1 MKLAELVKIN
11 GKAMEMMSSYGIRIK
26 DYQYTDMYEEYTLMV
41 KNKEKKEYIYTKL
54 SEKYGIPRRTLLRII
69 KRLSSV
75 C

>member
-26 DYQYTDMYEEYTLMV
+26 DYQYTDMYEEYTMMV
-41 KNKEKKEYIYTKL
+41 ENNDKKEYIYAKL
-54 SEKYGIPRRTLLRII
+54 SEKYAIPRRTLLRII